1 MSSRAT
7 RTRNAILDAA
17 GRLWLERGLHG
28 VGLEEVAAAAGVTR
42 RTIYLHFGNKS
53 ELLLAY
59 VHRSEEEAG
68 LPQLVGQMATAQT
81 ARELFEVLGRVQV
94 EYVPKIF
101 PGLRLVHAARLG
113 DPAAAAIWDDRMLA
127 RRTVFRA
134 LATRLSERGELDPS
148 LSIDDAVGLL
158 WVLTSPQM
166 YEFLVVDGGW
176 DIERYRAHIVRLLG
190 RALLA
195 GAPESAG

>member
-1 MSSRAT
+1 MALSSRSR
-7 RTRNAILDAA
+7 RTREAILEAA

-42 RTIYLHFGNKS
+42 RTIYLHFGGKS
-53 ELLLAY
+53 DLLLAY
-59 VHRSEEEAG
+59 VHRSEEQAG
-68 LPQLVGQMATAQT
+68 LPRLVAEMASAPNG
-81 ARELFEVLGRVQV
+81 RELFEVLGRVQV

-101 PGLRLVHAARLG
+101 PGLRLVHAARAG
-113 DPAAAAIWDDRMLA
+113 DPAAAAIWDDRMRA
-127 RRTVFRA
+127 RRAVFRA
-134 LATRLSERGELDPS
+134 LATRLSEQGELDPE

-176 DIERYRAHIVRLLG
+176 DLERYRAHIVRLLC
-190 RALLA
+190 RALLTN
-195 GAPESAG
+195 PE